1 MRLLL
6 DTHALLWWLSDDA
19 RLGSQARGL
28 IADPGH
34 DVLVSVVSLWEI
46 TLKARIGKLNADIR
60 EIFEAIDRQG
70 FVSIEIGRVHLAT
83 LAGLPVHHR
92 DPFDHLLIA
101 QAIVE
106 GATLVSDDRTVSLYP
121 VQTVPCSGTSRAAR

>member
-6 DTHALLWWLSDDA
+6 DTHALLWWLSDDDQ
-19 RLGSQARGL
+19 LGQYVRDL
-28 IADPGH
+28 IADPAN

-46 TLKARIGKLNADIR
+46 QVKVRAGKLTADMPGILK
-60 EIFEAIDRQG
+60 EIEAQAFELLPISQAHL
-70 FVSIEIGRVHLAT
+70 VHLGT
-83 LAGLPVHHR
+83 LPAHHK

-106 GATLVSDDRTVSLYP
+106 AAIFVSEDRHIPDYA
-121 VQTVPCSGTSRAAR
+121 VQVVTCSRSS